1 MSLNSQNRPFDM
13 DCRVL
18 CTASFLSADSAQ
30 G

>member
-1 MSLNSQNRPFDM
+1 MTMNSQNRPFDM

-18 CTASFLSADSAQ
+18 CSASLLNADSIQ